1 MPTTT
6 SASRATP
13 RRSPFLLGLLVLAI
27 GAILLATYHYFTGD
41 DAALPVQA
49 VAQLKPVP
57 TTLIGVRVGLAEL
70 PLRVNSYL
78 LTQTH
83 DMVGPYVRPEAAWA
97 LLGLFAVA
105 LAAFLAVASMLER
118 PAFVASIA
126 GVIFLLMSLN
136 ADLLGVFNSQEQY
149 FLILT
154 LAMLGLP
161 AYAFHAFWTEV
172 PLGYRLLV
180 FGVLV
185 AGLSALLLTRSN
197 FSFDETALHLTSFA
211 TLGGAIIVGLLV
223 LWVAFENIQGL
234 LWFNTQA
241 ENPASR
247 FGLLPFVASSVLYL
261 GILGMYLWNGGGLL
275 ILPGVQF
282 DPLVLLLPAVVIG
295 WLGLQRRAASYG
307 DLFPYWPAAAHLYLI
322 FVALAAGFLGYAFAT
337 ANDPLVLAARQF
349 TALALL
355 IGGAAFLL
363 YVLVNFGPLI
373 RQRLRV
379 YRVVYEPRRLPLYA
393 VYVLTIAGLAALEFR
408 YNFETL
414 HQVQAGYYNN
424 LGDLTRL
431 QSELD
436 PKGDALALLAER
448 YYAESDV
455 LDEHN
460 HKASLGRAAL
470 YRYRLQ
476 RQNEINILRRALSRR
491 PSEKVSLRLAA
502 LYNEP
507 TDFFD
512 RLAALR
518 EGLKST
524 PASTSLNNDLAQLY
538 TRSTLTDSVMWYLNR
553 AEAVAPNSSVVQANR
568 LAYLLQLKQFG
579 EAQKLVQQESKA
591 TDAAWQSNVLLL
603 GQLHPTSTNPVPA
616 LTPDAAANLTVPEF
630 ARLYHATLRQVQQQD
645 TSYLKALTQLAQRP
659 SNSAYFEQLTFLKA
673 LMQHYGG
680 RAVPAQATLLPLAVG
695 ATPSAAYYQNVQGL
709 WLLEQ
714 RAYGSAATRLA
725 EAGRNGYAEARLNRV
740 YALALNQ
747 QLDSARAMAQAIA
760 QGPDSSLHQPVQALQ
775 QVLTLNFNSQYAA
788 ASDSVKTQ
796 FVVLRGNSPY
806 LDSLLHY
813 IVNLTNP
820 WYREV
825 ALLAQL
831 PRAIQAGQLAT
842 VQQLL
847 TRFHL
852 EKTQEKTVTASAWN
866 VVRGELLL
874 RQKKASE
881 LRQLAEKGFFAPV
894 NQSKRLYYRAAAAV
908 LENQSKQAQQLFAQ
922 LVREA
927 PFEEAGILAAADF
940 YTQQQDYQT
949 AYSTLQSAV
958 EYNPESISLLK
969 AYTLAAIPMGLTEYA
984 TTSLDK
990 LRTLLSPPEYA
1001 TFRTTYNARRATQD
1015 SVVAPWN

>member
-1 MPTTT
+1 MPTP
-6 SASRATP
+6 SVSRAATW
-13 RRSPFLLGLLVLAI
+13 RNPFLLGLLGLAVGAIVLAI
-27 GAILLATYHYFTGD
+27 YHYFTGD

-57 TTLIGVRVGLAEL
+57 TVLAAVRVGLAEL

-97 LLGLFAVA
+97 LLGLFAAA
-105 LAAFLAVASMLER
+105 LAAFLAVVSTLER
-118 PAFVASIA
+118 PAFVAGMA
-126 GVIFLLMSLN
+126 GLIFLLMSLN

-154 LAMLGLP
+154 LAALGLP

-172 PLGYRLLV
+172 PLGFRLLV
-180 FGVLV
+180 FAVLV
-185 AGLSALLLTRSN
+185 AGLSVLLLTRTNLSL
-197 FSFDETALHLTSFA
+197 DETALHLTSFA
-211 TLGGAIIVGLLV
+211 TLGGAVVVGLLV

-261 GILGMYLWNGGGLL
+261 GILAMYLWNGGELL
-275 ILPGVQF
+275 ILPGVRF
-282 DPLVLLLPAVVIG
+282 DPLALLLPAVVIG
-295 WLGLQRRAASYG
+295 WLGLQRRATSYG
-307 DLFPYWPAAAHLYLI
+307 EALPYWPAAAHLYLI
-322 FVALAAGFLGYAFAT
+322 FVVLAAGFLGYAFAT
-337 ANDPLVLAARQF
+337 ANDPLLLAARQF

-355 IGGAAFLL
+355 LGGAAFLL
-363 YVLVNFGPLI
+363 YVLVNFGTLI

-455 LDEHN
+455 LDQHN

-524 PASTSLNNDLAQLY
+524 PASASLNNDLAQLY
-538 TRSTLTDSVMWYLNR
+538 TRSTLTDSVVWYQNR
-553 AEAVAPNSSVVQANR
+553 AEAVAPASPVVRANQ
-568 LAYLLQLKQFG
+568 LAYLLQLGQFQQ
-579 EAQKLVQQESKA
+579 AQKLVQEESN
-591 TDAAWQSNVLLL
+591 TSDAAWQSNVLLL
-603 GQLHPTSTNPVPA
+603 HQLYPSGTQPIPVP
-616 LTPDAAANLTVPEF
+616 TPDVAANLSVPEF
-630 ARLYHATLRQVQQQD
+630 TRLYHATLRQAQLQD
-645 TSYLKALTQLAQRP
+645 TSSVNILTKLAQRP

-673 LMQHYGG
+673 LVQHYGG
-680 RAVPAQATLLPLAVG
+680 RAVTAQTTLLPLAVG

-714 RAYGSAATRLA
+714 RAYSSAAARLA
-725 EAGRNGYAEARLNRV
+725 EAGGNGYSEARLNQA
-740 YALALNQ
+740 YALALNE
-747 QLDSARAMAQAIA
+747 QLDSAHAVARTVL
-760 QGPDSSLHQPVQALQ
+760 QGLDSSLHLPAKSLQ
-775 QVLTLNFNSQYAA
+775 QVLTLNFNSEYAS

-796 FVVLRGNSPY
+796 FIVLRGNSFYPEG
-806 LDSLLHY
+806 LLSY
-813 IVNLTNP
+813 AVKLTNP
-820 WYREV
+820 RYREV

-831 PRAIQAGQLAT
+831 PRALKAGQLAA
-842 VQQLL
+842 VQETL
-847 TRFHL
+847 TRFTPQSEL
-852 EKTQEKTVTASAWN
+852 QKSPVTSAWN

-874 RQKKASE
+874 RQKKATE
-881 LRQLAEKGFFAPV
+881 LRQLTVNGFFAP
-894 NQSKRLYYRAAAAV
+894 SDKPKRLYYQAAAAV
-908 LENQSKQAQQLFAQ
+908 LENQPKQARQLFAQ

-940 YTQQQDYQT
+940 FTKQLDYQT
-949 AYSTLQSAV
+949 AYSTLQSAA
-958 EYNPESISLLK
+958 EYNPESISVLK

-984 TTSLDK
+984 ATSLSK
-990 LRTLLSPPEYA
+990 LRTLLSPIEYA
-1001 TFRTTYNARRATQD
+1001 TFRTTYDARRASQD

>member
-1 MPTTT
+1 MPTT
-6 SASRATP
+6 SASHATSW
-13 RRSPFLLGLLVLAI
+13 RSPFLLGLLVLAI
-27 GAILLATYHYFTGD
+27 GAILLAIYHYFTGD

-57 TTLIGVRVGLAEL
+57 TTLTEVRVGLAEL

-97 LLGLFAVA
+97 LLGLFAA
-105 LAAFLAVASMLER
+105 SLAAFLAVVSTLER
-118 PAFVASIA
+118 PAFVASMA

-149 FLILT
+149 FLILA
-154 LAMLGLP
+154 LAALGLP

-172 PLGYRLLV
+172 PLGRRLLV

-185 AGLSALLLTRSN
+185 AGLSALLLARSN
-197 FSFDETALHLTSFA
+197 FSSDETALHLTSFA
-211 TLGGAIIVGLLV
+211 TLGGAVIVGLLV

-261 GILGMYLWNGGGLL
+261 GILGMYLWNGGELL
-275 ILPGVQF
+275 ILPGVRF

-295 WLGLQRRAASYG
+295 RLGLQRRAASYG
-307 DLFPYWPAAAHLYLI
+307 DLVPYWPAAAHLYLI
-322 FVALAAGFLGYAFAT
+322 FVTLAAGFLGYAFAT
-337 ANDPLVLAARQF
+337 ANDPLLLAARQF
-349 TALALL
+349 TALTLL
-355 IGGAAFLL
+355 IGGTAFLL

-393 VYVLTIAGLAALEFR
+393 AYVLTIAGLAALEFR

-491 PSEKVSLRLAA
+491 SSEKVSLRLAA

-524 PASTSLNNDLAQLY
+524 PASASLNNDLAQLY
-538 TRSTLTDSVMWYLNR
+538 TRSTLTDSVMWYLTR
-553 AEAVAPNSSVVQANR
+553 AEAAAPNSPVVQANR
-568 LAYLLQLKQFG
+568 LAYLLQLEQFG
-579 EAQKLVQQESKA
+579 EAQKLVQQENKA

-603 GQLHPTSTNPVPA
+603 SQLHPSNTQSVPA

-645 TSYLKALTQLAQRP
+645 TSYLKPLSQLAQRP

-673 LMQHYGG
+673 LVQHYGG
-680 RAVPAQATLLPLAVG
+680 RAVSAQATLLPLAVG

-747 QLDSARAMAQAIA
+747 QLDSARAVAQAVV
-760 QGPDSSLHQPVQALQ
+760 QGPDSSLHQPAHGLQ
-775 QVLTLNFNSQYAA
+775 QLLSLNFNSQYAT

-806 LDSLLHY
+806 LDTLLHY
-813 IVNLTNP
+813 IVNITNP
-820 WYREV
+820 RYREV
-825 ALLAQL
+825 ALLEQL
-831 PRAIQAGQLAT
+831 PRALQKGQLAT

-847 TRFHL
+847 TRFHP
-852 EKTQEKTVTASAWN
+852 EPTQDKTATASAWN

-874 RQKKASE
+874 RQKKAAE
-881 LRQLAEKGFFAPV
+881 LNQLAEKGFFLPID
-894 NQSKRLYYRAAAAV
+894 QPKRLYYRAAVAV
-908 LENQSKQAQQLFAQ
+908 LENQPKLAQQLFTQ

-940 YTQQQDYQT
+940 YTQQRDYQT

-1001 TFRTTYNARRATQD
+1001 TFRTTYGARRATQD